1 MEWERQ
7 KSNRKKKG
15 EVGKIEK
22 DDRERRGWEEGRR
35 RGGGNGKKRRRLQIN
50 FFEFLIYAK
59 FYIKCFIC
67 LISINLPSE
76 PLSFVIL
83 HLHSKGKETES
94 QRGEVT
100 C

>member
-1 MEWERQ
+1 MRR
-7 KSNRKKKG
+7 SRRK
-15 EVGKIEK
+15 
-22 DDRERRGWEEGRR
+22 
-35 RGGGNGKKRRRLQIN
+35 GGGNGKKRRRRLQIN
-50 FFEFLIYAK
+50 FFEFLTYAK

-83 HLHSKGKETES
+83 HLHFKGKETES

>member
-1 MEWERQ
+1 MRR
-7 KSNRKKKG
+7 SRRK
-15 EVGKIEK
+15 
-22 DDRERRGWEEGRR
+22 
-35 RGGGNGKKRRRLQIN
+35 GGGNGKKRRRLQIN
-50 FFEFLIYAK
+50 FFEFLTYAK

-67 LISINLPSE
+67 LISIYLPSE

-83 HLHSKGKETES
+83 HLHFKGKETES